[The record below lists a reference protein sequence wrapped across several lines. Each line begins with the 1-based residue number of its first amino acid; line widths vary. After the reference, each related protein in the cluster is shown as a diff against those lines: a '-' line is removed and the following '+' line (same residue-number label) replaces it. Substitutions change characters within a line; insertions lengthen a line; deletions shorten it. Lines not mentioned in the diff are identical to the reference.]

1 MYLLGFLSS
10 KISGFRM
17 EPPSKEWMTAPR
29 LSKEYLEGVELFFRY
44 VRANT
49 HKLGGDDWYCCPCVK
64 CRNFRGKKTLRE
76 IHTHLIC
83 DGIDTSYTTWIHH
96 GELYPKSRVNV
107 GASDVLCGQVDLVND
122 VSQDEDNAQKNVGGS
137 ASACSDEDNHQEDE
151 EGHDNTSKNVQ
162 YQRLMEDAM
171 QLLYHSL

>member
-1 MYLLGFLSS
+1 
-10 KISGFRM
+10 M

-64 CRNFRGKKTLRE
+64 CQNFRGKKTLRE

-107 GASDVLCGQVDLVND
+107 GASDVVCGQVDLVND
-122 VSQDEDNAQKNVGGS
+122 VSQDGDNAQKNVGVVHLDAVMKIIIKKMGKVMMVHQRMS
-137 ASACSDEDNHQEDE
+137 SIRSCWKMQCNHYIPHVKLRIQ
-151 EGHDNTSKNVQ
+151 NCQ
-162 YQRLMEDAM
+162 
-171 QLLYHSL
+171 